1 MQMVEILMMMA
12 IVITHN
18 GAGDD
23 LNLRMRL
30 VNLLPSNQVNLKSCC
45 VVPEELSTFAK
56 ENRVRRFLKL
66 ICDWFCKTV
75 TLKNEKSGDP
85 AHPL

>member
-1 MQMVEILMMMA
+1 MRMVVILMMMA
-12 IVITHN
+12 MVITHN

-56 ENRVRRFLKL
+56 ENRVRQLTLDILKM
-66 ICDWFCKTV
+66 V
-75 TLKNEKSGDP
+75 RLKNEKSGDP
-85 AHPL
+85 PHPL